1 MFLNLFLFVLKIYF
15 VKIWQEIFFE
25 FFLLLDFDFL
35 NLKHFSIIW
44 VFWIEFF
51 FYIDYSLFTKYFE
64 ILKFYFIDTVPWS
77 LSLNIYLEWTL
88 PIRLETY
95 INILIKKLICRLF
108 ELHSLKPIHI
118 LIHFFQIIL
127 MCNPNIFS
135 A

>member
-108 ELHSLKPIHI
+108 ELHSLKPNRI
-118 LIHFFQIIL
+118 LIHFYQIIL